1 MLVDARMGTPE
12 HQVDLEIILQQIVV
26 ACLVRQH
33 QVVLDIILRE
43 VCLQQEN
50 LCALMLQ
57 PRLVYLARICLG
69 QTLT

>member
-1 MLVDARMGTPE
+1 MVACLVRQ
-12 HQVDLEIILQQIVV
+12 HQVDLDIILQQIVV

-33 QVVLDIILRE
+33 LVVVLDIILRE